1 MVYLLNFFQVIIWSL
16 SITIFFYALV
26 CFRKSFKKISLP
38 HPSSSRTSPKKSNG
52 PVIWRNVTGNMAPT
66 TQDLGVTSDSKKRKA
81 SFVQSLILF
90 EAKENPSWRKSK
102 ATVNTMLSD
111 IVRFQK
117 RWDQTKNDFE
127 TRMVSDVLK
136 SFLNRFIFHV
146 NYEEDHGYRT
156 LEETEHCLNKAE
168 DNIHHRGAVS
178 TEERETI
185 NLRIAYEY
193 FADISREADKEISS
207 ELHGLVECSILRES
221 HKRILEGVELPNGN
235 TKPGKFS
242 DKPRITE
249 FKGELYEYQNPQ
261 DMEKAVATVLDHHNS
276 LLDSVKSEPNE
287 ITRVYDLF
295 KTCAVL
301 LFELL
306 DLHPFSD
313 GNGRLCRLL
322 CSYCLSVF
330 TPFPTPI
337 YNVWSD
343 SSKDDYKQALVDAR
357 KSAKRHPESLT
368 TMIIECNWYGW
379 KEFFKALEGKTEQK
393 VVDE

>member
-1 MVYLLNFFQVIIWSL
+1 MAAADEKYS
-16 SITIFFYALV
+16 
-26 CFRKSFKKISLP
+26 
-38 HPSSSRTSPKKSNG
+38 TSNTDKRG
-52 PVIWRNVTGNMAPT
+52 
-66 TQDLGVTSDSKKRKA
+66 KRKA
-81 SFVQSLILF
+81 SIAQSLIEF
-90 EAKENPSWRKSK
+90 DAMEKPSWRKSELPK
-102 ATVNTMLSD
+102 VNVMLRD
-111 IVRFQK
+111 IVGFQK
-117 RWDQTKNDFE
+117 KWACIKNNFE
-127 TRMVSDVLK
+127 QNSYRLSKVCQN
-136 SFLNRFIFHV
+136 FLIRFIFHV
-146 NYEEDHGYRT
+146 NYEENHGCGT
-156 LEETEHCLNKAE
+156 LEATEQCLKKTY
-168 DNIHHRGAVS
+168 RMTLRRAVS
-178 TEERETI
+178 MEERETI
-185 NLRIAYEY
+185 NLKNANEY
-193 FADISREADKEISS
+193 LTDISQEAANEEKS
-207 ELHGLVECSILRES
+207 ELQGLVECSMLKEC
-221 HKRILEGVELPNGN
+221 HKRILEAVELPNGN

-249 FKGELYEYQNPQ
+249 FKGELYEYQNPK
-261 DMEKAVATVLDHHNS
+261 DMETAVGTLLDRHNS

-379 KEFFKALEGKTEQK
+379 KEFFKALEDGESEKK
-393 VVDE
+393 GVKK